1 MKKHQR
7 ENCPCIFCNCKCPEC
22 GGWNIELYFDG
33 FKLENRD
40 DSDNH
45 LIIKK
50 GESMVLSE
58 KPYLVCLDCSKEFTG
73 KKLNKLTRLSRKI
86 VQDTLE
92 EGALAWID
100 IRIEKDGQV
109 ETSPTYLCE

>member
-1 MKKHQR
+1 M
-7 ENCPCIFCNCKCPEC
+7 
-22 GGWNIELYFDG
+22 ELYFDG
-33 FKLENRD
+33 FKLKNCD

-45 LIIKK
+45 LVIER
-50 GESMVLSE
+50 GESPDLSE
-58 KPYLVCLDCSKEFTG
+58 KPYLVCFDCSKEFTG
-73 KKLNKLTRLSRKI
+73 KRLNRLTRLSRKI

-109 ETSPTYLCE
+109 ATSPTYLCE

>member
-1 MKKHQR
+1 M
-7 ENCPCIFCNCKCPEC
+7 
-22 GGWNIELYFDG
+22 ELYFDG
-33 FKLENRD
+33 FKLKNCD

-45 LIIKK
+45 LVIKR
-50 GESMVLSE
+50 GESSDLSE
-58 KPYLVCLDCSKEFTG
+58 KPYLVCFDCSKEFTG
-73 KKLNKLTRLSRKI
+73 KRLNRLTRLSRKI

-109 ETSPTYLCE
+109 ATSPTYLCE